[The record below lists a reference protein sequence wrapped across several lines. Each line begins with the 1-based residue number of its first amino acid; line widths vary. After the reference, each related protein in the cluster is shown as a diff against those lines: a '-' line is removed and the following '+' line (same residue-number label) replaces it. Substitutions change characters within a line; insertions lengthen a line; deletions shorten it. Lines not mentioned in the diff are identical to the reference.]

1 MQQSQNDQQADQSKS
16 VADLR
21 SATKEFPM
29 ETTPGFGNLGQYQT
43 LQRMAVMLASSDS
56 IPPAYRATVMEGFGK
71 NKQPVRNDS
80 AVANCA
86 IAVDMS
92 VRMGISVVSVMQNM
106 HIIEG
111 RPSWSSKFL
120 IGKVNAAGVF
130 SGRLRFHLSDPGE
143 EKDVPYEYQEWDN
156 QQNRKVKLQGTATF
170 SPRSCYCWAI
180 DKETGEKLIGPT
192 ITMDMALKE
201 GWLTKNGSKWQTMPE
216 LMLQYRAASFFA
228 NLHCPDLTMGIPTA
242 EEVEDIIEAEI
253 DAEGVMSVDMDSVRK
268 GPATAGDKQRR
279 GRRSTQ
285 GQGEGVGSDSKSDA
299 GSAASDSGVVDA
311 EFSESKKPQGEQGGD
326 SFISTAAVSTAIQ
339 AAKTV
344 ADMEVAITGISSCD
358 PDHQERLN
366 LMASACLEEINA
378 KAAAGEQVK
387 QEPVQRRGRGQGA
400 ELFEAE

>member
-1 MQQSQNDQQADQSKS
+1 MQNSQNDQQAEQAKS

-29 ETTPGFGNLGQYQT
+29 ETAPGFGNLGQYQT

-56 IPPAYRATVMEGFGK
+56 IPPAYRATVMEGYGK
-71 NKQPVRNDS
+71 NKQPVRNES

-86 IAVDMS
+86 IAVDMAN
-92 VRMGISVVSVMQNM
+92 RMGISVISVMQNM

-120 IGKVNAAGVF
+120 IGKINAAGVF
-130 SGRLRFHLSDPGE
+130 SGRLRFCLSDPGE
-143 EKDVPYEYQEWDN
+143 EKEVPYEYQEWDN
-156 QQNRKVKLQGTATF
+156 QQNRKVKLQGKATF
-170 SPRSCYCWAI
+170 APRSCYCWAI

-253 DAEGVMSVDMDSVRK
+253 DEEGVMSVDMDSVKK
-268 GPATAGDKQRR
+268 GPATAGAKQRR
-279 GRRSTQ
+279 GRQSDQ
-285 GQGEGVGSDSKSDA
+285 GQGEGVGSDVKAAQSTENKDA
-299 GSAASDSGVVDA
+299 DIEDA
-311 EFSESKKPQGEQGGD
+311 NFVESEKKGGEQPTY
-326 SFISTAAVSTAIQ
+326 ISTASVATAIQ
-339 AAKTV
+339 EAKTEK
-344 ADMEVAITGISSCD
+344 DLEVAITGISSCD
-358 PDHQERLN
+358 PEHHEKLQK
-366 LMASACLEEINA
+366 MASACLQEINA
-378 KAAAGEQVK
+378 KVAAGESVE
-387 QEPVQRRGRGQGA
+387 QEPVQRRGRSQGQQ
-400 ELFEAE
+400 LFEAE